1 MAFIE
6 GNTIGVVTGG
16 PTMHIVVFMNTTTG
30 YPPTNEGG
38 WVTVDVSNLVPP
50 DTKAVM
56 LSGMILLSHGS
67 NPDVCN
73 SFLAYRAY
81 GETFDYSYSGQAVE
95 GNIGRGQR
103 LNYTDW
109 VEIREGKFQYKWW
122 RTPAGA
128 GEWPGHCG
136 YGLNIRLVAYLR

>member
-16 PTMHIVVFMNTTTG
+16 PTMHIVVFMNTGSDYLT
-30 YPPTNEGG
+30 PEGV
-38 WVTVDVSNLVPP
+38 WNTVDVSALVPP

-56 LSGMILLSHGS
+56 LSGMLILTHGS

-73 SFLAYRAY
+73 LFLAYRAW
-81 GETFDYSYSGQAVE
+81 GETFNYSYSGQVDE
-95 GNIGRGQR
+95 GSINGGQR

-109 VEIREGKFQYKWW
+109 CEIRQGKFEYKWW
-122 RTPAGA
+122 RTPAHPGV
-128 GEWPGHCG
+128 WPAECA